1 MGFVPRLP
9 HPSIF
14 LFLTELYIPSSSTD
28 PMTFRPPFH
37 TFLQAPLPLGRFLTS
52 FLWNSCCGM
61 KAEIPGDQ
69 LTRGRMENSWNEFL
83 ADQAPNAPHLWK
95 KFKIISV
102 FVKLEAELSVLL
114 TGENKML
121 NSHINYMSFKDAFT
135 FHTAFRQDLSS
146 ESGFGISLPS
156 ATKPQRLRK
165 LSHCIFLE
173 VWHVWVLQAWFSLP
187 VLREDLYLQIKSN
200 IDEDILPLSN
210 KQYLTSY
217 DVFNICFSSRMLM
230 ATREK
235 LWTMTCWVFWS
246 FGRLKITIYLLIY
259 A

>member
-52 FLWNSCCGM
+52 FLWNSCYGM
-61 KAEIPGDQ
+61 KAEISGDQ

-83 ADQAPNAPHLWK
+83 ADQAPNVPHLWK
-95 KFKIISV
+95 KFKMISV

-121 NSHINYMSFKDAFT
+121 NYHINYMGFKDAFT
-135 FHTAFRQDLSS
+135 FHTAFRQD
-146 ESGFGISLPS
+146 SGFGISLPS

-187 VLREDLYLQIKSN
+187 VLREDLYLQVKSN